1 MLLLLKILTSLQ
13 GLGSRLLPNTGV
25 KTRTMKRSFNWT
37 YREIHNEDELLNVFL
52 QACS

>member
-1 MLLLLKILTSLQ
+1 MLLLMMMKILTSLQ

-37 YREIHNEDELLNVFL
+37 YREIHNEELLNVFL
-52 QACS
+52 